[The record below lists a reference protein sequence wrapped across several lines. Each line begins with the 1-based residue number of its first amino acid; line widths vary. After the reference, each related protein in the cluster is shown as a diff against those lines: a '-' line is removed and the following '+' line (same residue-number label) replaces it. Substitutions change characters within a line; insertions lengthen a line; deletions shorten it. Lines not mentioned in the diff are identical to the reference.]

1 MRLFTKNVG
10 SNYLAKVVRLS
21 NVRKHPNADKLQ
33 LTSVDNQT
41 VVVGL
46 NAKEGDEYIFFPL
59 ETAINKKFLAFTN
72 SFSDPLLNSDGK
84 TKGFFNDK
92 GRVKA
97 IKLRGTPSEGYLV
110 PIKDFLAWIQANPAQ
125 WAEGDWVGTEFD
137 SVDCVICDQSAE
149 SSIKTELVCE
159 KYVPYTMVKGPA
171 NTPTQK
177 KELRHNRIVPGQ
189 FHFHVD
195 TAQLKKNIH
204 MISPNDTIT
213 ISEKLHGTSVVIS
226 NVLVNRKLKWYEKLL
241 KRIGVKIE
249 DKEYDMVYSSRS
261 VIKNQY
267 EVPKTH
273 EHYYKEDVWGL
284 AAKRVYPFLKPGM
297 TAYAEIVG
305 YTPNGTCIQKGYD
318 YGCKQGEFEV
328 YIYRMT
334 QTDTLGNVLELTTN
348 QIKRFVNSCAVL
360 VTEGGMQW
368 YQQLNMVPI
377 HYHGLAS
384 NYVGHFPETPDDL
397 ENFRAKLLEYLTDE
411 HLEKP
416 CKMCKN
422 NVPAEGVVV
431 TVEADQF
438 QAYKLKSWAFFEGET
453 KALDKGEID
462 LETEQSQ

>member
-1 MRLFTKNVG
+1 MKLYTKNTG
-10 SNYLAKVVRLS
+10 SNYLAKVVKLGK
-21 NVRKHPNADKLQ
+21 VWKHPQADRLQ

-46 NAKEGDEYIFFPL
+46 NARETDEYIFFPL
-59 ETAINKKFLAFTN
+59 EAAINKKFLAFTN

-97 IKLRGTPSEGYLV
+97 VKLRGTPSEGYLV

-125 WAEGDWVGTEFD
+125 WAEGDWAGTEFD
-137 SVDCVICDQSAE
+137 SVEYVIYDGDLGT
-149 SSIKTELVCE
+149 KTVNELVCE
-159 KYVPYTMVKGPA
+159 KYVPFVFAKGPA
-171 NTPTQK
+171 NTPKQK
-177 KELRHNRIVPGQ
+177 KELRHNRIIPGQ

-195 TAQLKKNIH
+195 TAQLKKNVH
-204 MISPNDTIT
+204 MINPSDTIT
-213 ISEKLHGTSVVIS
+213 ITEKLHGTSVVIS

-241 KRIGVKIE
+241 KRLGVKIQ

-261 VIKNQY
+261 VIKNAY

-273 EHYYKEDVWGL
+273 NHFYKEDVWGL

-318 YGCKQGEFEV
+318 YGCEQGDFDV

-334 QTDTLGNVLELTTN
+334 QVDPLGNVLELTTN
-348 QIKRFVNSCAVL
+348 QIKRFVDS
-360 VTEGGMQW
+360 TGTKMIK
-368 YQQLNMVPI
+368 MVPI
-377 HYHGLAS
+377 HYHGQAS
-384 NYVGHFPETPDDL
+384 DYTGHYPDNPEDL
-397 ENFRAKLLEYLTDE
+397 ERFRSQLLTYLTDE

-416 CKMCKN
+416 CQMCKN

-438 QAYKLKSWAFFEGET
+438 RAYKLKSWAFFEGET
-453 KALDKGEID
+453 KALDKGEVDI
-462 LETEQSQ
+462 ETEQSQ

>member
-21 NVRKHPNADKLQ
+21 NIRKHPNADKLQ

-110 PIKDFLAWIQANPAQ
+110 PIKDFLAWTQANPAE
-125 WAEGDWVGTEFD
+125 WAEADFNGKEFD
-137 SVDCVICDQSAE
+137 SVDFIVYDGDLGTTNV
-149 SSIKTELVCE
+149 TELVCE
-159 KYVPYTMVKGPA
+159 KYVPYTIVKGPA
-171 NTPTQK
+171 NAPKQK

-204 MISPNDTIT
+204 MIRPEDTIT

-241 KRIGVKIE
+241 KRLGVKIQ

-261 VIKNQY
+261 VIKNAY

-273 EHYYKEDVWGL
+273 NHFYKEDVWGL

-318 YGCKQGEFEV
+318 YGCSQGDFEV

-334 QTDTLGNVLELTTN
+334 QIDPFGNVLELTTN
-348 QIKRFVNSCAVL
+348 QIKRFVDG
-360 VTEGGMQW
+360 TGTKMIK
-368 YQQLNMVPI
+368 MVPVRW
-377 HYHGLAS
+377 HGIAHQ
-384 NYVGHFPETPDDL
+384 YVPGLGSFHDE
-397 ENFRAKLLEYLTDE
+397 LLKELTDTY
-411 HLEKP
+411 LEKP
-416 CKMCKN
+416 CQMCKN

-453 KALDKGEID
+453 KALDKGEVDI
-462 LETEQSQ
+462 ETEQSQ